1 METITQALS
10 HVFFTPKNI
19 NHLTSE
25 TWWCKNYS
33 VLITIL
39 IETAHTVHMVNGASE
54 VVSKL
59 IFPHW
64 YEVNNF
70 HICLDSF
77 LLLRFSV
84 KVLCNAVWRHQL
96 KI

>member
-1 METITQALS
+1 
-10 HVFFTPKNI
+10 
-19 NHLTSE
+19 
-25 TWWCKNYS
+25 
-33 VLITIL
+33 
-39 IETAHTVHMVNGASE
+39 MVNDASE

-96 KI
+96 KIYF